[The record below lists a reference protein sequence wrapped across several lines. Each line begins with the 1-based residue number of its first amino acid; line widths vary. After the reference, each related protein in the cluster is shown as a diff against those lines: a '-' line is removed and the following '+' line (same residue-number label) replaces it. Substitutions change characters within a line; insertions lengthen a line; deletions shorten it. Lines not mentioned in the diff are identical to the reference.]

1 MQPPTPDVDTEF
13 LVRRLLQLLDPCQPC
28 LYGVS
33 RRRRLARHPIGR
45 LDDLVGWTA
54 PSCWTAA
61 ALVAPATAVGPDGT
75 TDIGLL
81 HLVTRG
87 GYSVSARRHEERV
100 DLLSNGTGPIDDL
113 CHRIVGL
120 DTRPP
125 DSPVRGF
132 LDTLWLDR
140 VLGMALDRPLGTRGP
155 TLRQVLALRPD
166 GLDWSASGDAA
177 SSAASSSPAS
187 DPPTPTGSTTGPSHD
202 GRPASCPTPPK
213 PWPTLRNS
221 SRNRAWSHSP
231 GESDGRH
238 EPANAAARRWR
249 ASGPVVT
256 QS

>member
-54 PSCWTAA
+54 PSCWTTA

-81 HLVTRG
+81 HLVTRC

-166 GLDWSASGDAA
+166 GLDWSDLRRRCVVGSLVIPGIRPTDANWFDDGSFARWSARLMPDPSEALADLAQLLEEPSLVALTRGIGWAS
-177 SSAASSSPAS
+177 
-187 DPPTPTGSTTGPSHD
+187 
-202 GRPASCPTPPK
+202 
-213 PWPTLRNS
+213 
-221 SRNRAWSHSP
+221 
-231 GESDGRH
+231 
-238 EPANAAARRWR
+238 
-249 ASGPVVT
+249 
-256 QS
+256 

>member
-54 PSCWTAA
+54 PSCWTTA

-100 DLLSNGTGPIDDL
+100 DLAQLLEEPSL
-113 CHRIVGL
+113 V
-120 DTRPP
+120 
-125 DSPVRGF
+125 
-132 LDTLWLDR
+132 
-140 VLGMALDRPLGTRGP
+140 ALTRGI
-155 TLRQVLALRPD
+155 
-166 GLDWSASGDAA
+166 GWAS
-177 SSAASSSPAS
+177 
-187 DPPTPTGSTTGPSHD
+187 
-202 GRPASCPTPPK
+202 
-213 PWPTLRNS
+213 
-221 SRNRAWSHSP
+221 
-231 GESDGRH
+231 
-238 EPANAAARRWR
+238 
-249 ASGPVVT
+249 
-256 QS
+256 